1 MKNCNCILLTLITV
15 TTLLL
20 FIPISA
26 YSSEKTEQW
35 ELILDGGRGQ
45 ANVTLIQKQDGTI
58 TSDGNWVYNY
68 QGASVSGPYAN
79 APVIIS
85 GSSISIKTTGTATD
99 PSAPPGYKTSPFTLN
114 INGTAFNGQ
123 GDGPF
128 TITFQ
133 AIGWPNEITGIWG
146 GKRISGSGIT
156 AETVKIKAMPWLL
169 LLLK

>member
-1 MKNCNCILLTLITV
+1 MKNCNCILLTLITA

-35 ELILDGGRGQ
+35 ELIDDGRGQ
-45 ANVTLIQKQDGTI
+45 ANVTLIQAQDGTI

-68 QGASVSGPYAN
+68 QGASVSGSYAN
-79 APVIIS
+79 APMTIS
-85 GSSISIKTTGTATD
+85 GSSISINATGTATN
-99 PSAPPGYKTSPFTLN
+99 PSAPAGYNTSPYTLS
-114 INGTAFNGQ
+114 INGTVFNGQ
-123 GDGPF
+123 GDGSF

-133 AIGWPNEITGIWG
+133 AIGWPNKITGIWG